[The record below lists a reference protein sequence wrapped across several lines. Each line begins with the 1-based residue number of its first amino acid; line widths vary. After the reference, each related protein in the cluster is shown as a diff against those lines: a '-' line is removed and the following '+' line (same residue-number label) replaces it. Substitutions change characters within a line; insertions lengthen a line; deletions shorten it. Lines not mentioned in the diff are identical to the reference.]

1 MHPVLCPHVG
11 GVPLRLLGPQGEPDG
26 ESHSWEK
33 YFLSVIFFIYKPE
46 STGFPL
52 QLVFNFHVHL
62 KIFVPLGGDVDLSR

>member
-1 MHPVLCPHVG
+1 MVSLT
-11 GVPLRLLGPQGEPDG
+11 LGKNTFYP
-26 ESHSWEK
+26 S
-33 YFLSVIFFIYKPE
+33 FFFIYKPD